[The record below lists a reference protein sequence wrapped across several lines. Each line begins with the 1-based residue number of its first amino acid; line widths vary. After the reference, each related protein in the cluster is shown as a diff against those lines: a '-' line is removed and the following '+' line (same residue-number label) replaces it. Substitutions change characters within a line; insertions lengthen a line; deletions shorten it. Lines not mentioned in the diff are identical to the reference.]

1 MVKNHLSRLN
11 APKSWPI
18 KRKGIKFITR
28 PGAGAHC
35 LDEGISLSLVI
46 KELMKYA
53 KTLKEVKKILNDG
66 KILVNGKVRK
76 DHKYNLGIMD
86 ILSIPELK
94 ENYLLIKNIK
104 GKFKLVKIN
113 DKESQN
119 KIFRI
124 RDKKILKKG
133 KIQLLFFNGQT
144 KIIDK
149 DTYKTGD
156 SLLVNFKDG
165 KISNHLKFEKGANI
179 YVTGGKKVGSVG
191 KLVEV
196 KKIKAGVENII
207 IEANGNKVET
217 AKRYAFV
224 IGDLKFEN
232 E

>member
-28 PGAGAHC
+28 PAAGAHC

-46 KELMKYA
+46 KELLKYA

-66 KILVNGKVRK
+66 KVLVNNKVRK

-94 ENYLLIKNIK
+94 ENYLLVKNIK

-113 DKESQN
+113 DKEAQN

-124 RDKKILKKG
+124 RNKRVLKNG

-144 KIIDK
+144 KIIEK
-149 DTYKTGD
+149 DTY
-156 SLLVNFKDG
+156 N
-165 KISNHLKFEKGANI
+165 EGA
-179 YVTGGKKVGSVG
+179 Y
-191 KLVEV
+191 
-196 KKIKAGVENII
+196 
-207 IEANGNKVET
+207 
-217 AKRYAFV
+217 
-224 IGDLKFEN
+224 
-232 E
+232 